1 LSYRSQILE
10 EMTMRFTLVA
20 AAVPFVLALPLTGQ
34 QPGNPGPGTP
44 PRPGH
49 EWRREAG
56 KGHREMAF
64 APEHLLARN
73 GELQLTAQQITALT
87 GIRDAAR
94 KAGQAAMDNAKK
106 HMDELEVALDA
117 NVPDTTAIRTHFTA
131 AHESMGQ
138 AHLARIIAGARA
150 KAVLT
155 DAQRTQV
162 AQWHERHGPDRWG
175 QHGDHDHG
183 PDHDGPMHEPG
194 R

>member
-1 LSYRSQILE
+1 MKSALAVAGCALMLSIPL
-10 EMTMRFTLVA
+10 A
-20 AAVPFVLALPLTGQ
+20 AQ
-34 QPGNPGPGTP
+34 QPGNPGQGQA
-44 PRPGH
+44 PRPGM
-49 EWRREAG
+49 EWRHEGRG
-56 KGHREMAF
+56 GRPGMPPMDRGEMAF
-64 APEHLLARN
+64 QPDHLLARN

-94 KAGQAAMDNAKK
+94 KASQAAMESSKK
-106 HMDELEVALDA
+106 HMDELKVALDA
-117 NVPDTTAIRTHFTA
+117 GAPDTNAIRMHFLA

-162 AQWHERHGPDRWG
+162 AAWHERHGGDGWG
-175 QHGDHDHG
+175 PRGGHDHG
-183 PDHDGPMHEPG
+183 PGHDSPMHRPG